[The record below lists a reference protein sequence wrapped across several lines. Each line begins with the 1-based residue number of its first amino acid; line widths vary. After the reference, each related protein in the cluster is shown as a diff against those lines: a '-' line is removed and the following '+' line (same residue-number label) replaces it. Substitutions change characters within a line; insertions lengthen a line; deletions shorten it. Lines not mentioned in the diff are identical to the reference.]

1 MFPLIAGYVLGQR
14 AAPRAAGLGVISDSM
29 RGSAA
34 ITEVDALDDRFS
46 RLLLVTEAM
55 WTLLKKD
62 GHSDEELAALIAEL
76 DGSDG
81 HADFRKTIS
90 PLTCKSCGSKVAAG
104 LTKCQICGTE
114 TGVVPGPLDGI

>member
-1 MFPLIAGYVLGQR
+1 MIAGYVLGQR
-14 AAPRAAGLGVISDSM
+14 AAARAAGMGVISDSM
-29 RGSAA
+29 RGAGAVSE
-34 ITEVDALDDRFS
+34 IDALNDRVN

-55 WTLLKKD
+55 WTLLKKE
-62 GHSDEELAALIAEL
+62 GHTDEELAALIVEL

-81 HADFRKTIS
+81 HADFRKTAA

-104 LTKCQICGTE
+104 LAKCQICGTE